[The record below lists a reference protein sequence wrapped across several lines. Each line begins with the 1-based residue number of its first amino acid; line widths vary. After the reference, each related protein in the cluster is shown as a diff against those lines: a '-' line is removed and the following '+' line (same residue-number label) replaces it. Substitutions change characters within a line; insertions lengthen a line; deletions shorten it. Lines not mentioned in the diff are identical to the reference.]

1 MIERW
6 NIHPSIPIG
15 LGILVLA
22 YALGAGPLRRRGRL
36 GPPVDR
42 LRAATFGLGIVSF
55 FLALTGPIHDLSDS
69 YLFSVHMLQHLIITL
84 VAPPLVLL
92 GTPGWMIRP
101 LLRLRAVN
109 GVFRLLTRAPV
120 AYILF
125 SGMLAVWHVPRFYG
139 ETLIDLPTHIFE
151 HLLFIAAAFIAWWP
165 VLSPIGEMRLRPPLQ
180 VFYLIL
186 LTLPMKGL
194 GAALTMQGDVLYP
207 AYALAPRVYGISPM
221 EDQKIGGLL
230 MWLPSGSVLW
240 GAAAIVFYRWWRKDQ
255 ETEAAETQA
264 RERSAEA
271 SAVKPA

>member
-6 NIHPSIPIG
+6 SIHPSIPIG

-22 YALGAGPLRRRGRL
+22 YMLGVGPLRGRYRL

-42 LRAATFGLGIVSF
+42 LQAVTFGLGILTF

-69 YLFSVHMLQHLIITL
+69 YLFTVHMLQHLIITL
-84 VAPPLVLL
+84 IAPPLVLL
-92 GTPGWMIRP
+92 GTPDWLVRP
-101 LLRLRAVN
+101 LLGPPVVNRA
-109 GVFRLLTRAPV
+109 FRFLTRAPV
-120 AYILF
+120 AYLLF

-151 HLLFIAAAFIAWWP
+151 HLLFIATAFLAWWP
-165 VLSPIGEMRLRPPLQ
+165 VLSPIREMRLRPPLQ

-194 GAALTMQGDVLYP
+194 GAALTMQGDILYP

-221 EDQKIGGLL
+221 EDQRLGGLL
-230 MWLPSGSVLW
+230 MWLPSGSILW
-240 GAAAIVFYRWWRKDQ
+240 GAAGIVFYRWWRADQ
-255 ETEAAETQA
+255 ETDAAEARA
-264 RERSAEA
+264 REAEA
-271 SAVKPA
+271 SAAKPA

>member
-6 NIHPSIPIG
+6 SVHPSIPIG
-15 LGILVLA
+15 LGVLVLVWG
-22 YALGAGPLRRRGRL
+22 LGIGPLRRRYGL
-36 GPPVDR
+36 GPPVDG
-42 LRAATFGLGIVSF
+42 LRKATFGLGIATF

-69 YLFSVHMLQHLIITL
+69 YLFLVHMLQHLVITL
-84 VAPPLVLL
+84 IAPPLILL
-92 GTPGWMIRP
+92 GTPDWLVRP
-101 LLRLRAVN
+101 LLRLPALGRAIR
-109 GVFRLLTRAPV
+109 FLTRAPV
-120 AYILF
+120 AYLLYT
-125 SGMLAVWHVPRFYG
+125 GTLAVWHVPRFYG

-151 HLLFIAAAFIAWWP
+151 HVLFIVTAFLAWWP
-165 VLSPIGEMRLRPPLQ
+165 VLSPIREMRLRPPLQ

-221 EDQKIGGLL
+221 EDQRIGGLL

-240 GAAAIVFYRWWRKDQ
+240 GAAAIVFYRWWRGEQ
-255 ETEAAETQA
+255 VSEEAAADA
-264 RERSAEA
+264 REAEAKA

>member
-6 NIHPSIPIG
+6 SVHPSIPIG
-15 LGILVLA
+15 LGILLLL
-22 YALGAGPLRRRGRL
+22 YWLGVDPLRRRYRL

-42 LRAATFGLGIVSF
+42 LQAGTFGFGIATF

-69 YLFSVHMLQHLIITL
+69 YLFLVHMLQHLAITL
-84 VAPPLVLL
+84 IAPPLILL
-92 GTPGWMIRP
+92 GTPEWLLRPLIRP
-101 LLRLRAVN
+101 A
-109 GVFRLLTRAPV
+109 GVYRVVRFLTRAPV
-120 AYILF
+120 AYVIF
-125 SGMLAVWHVPRFYG
+125 NGTLAVWHVPRFYG

-151 HLLFIAAAFIAWWP
+151 HFLFIATAFLVWWP
-165 VLSPIGEMRLRPPLQ
+165 VLSPIREMRLRPPLQ

-221 EDQKIGGLL
+221 DDQRIGGLL

-240 GAAAIVFYRWWRKDQ
+240 GAAAIVFYRWWRSEQVAEDA
-255 ETEAAETQA
+255 EAGA
-264 RERSAEA
+264 REAKAKSSAGGLA
-271 SAVKPA
+271 